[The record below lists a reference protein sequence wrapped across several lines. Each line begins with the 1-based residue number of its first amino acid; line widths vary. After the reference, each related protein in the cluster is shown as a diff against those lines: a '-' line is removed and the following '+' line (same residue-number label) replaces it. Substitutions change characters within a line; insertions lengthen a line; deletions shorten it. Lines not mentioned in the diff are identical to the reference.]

1 MPPRTKQPTRFLSP
15 SLGATA
21 GMVGPAMFLAIL
33 AVLDLIDRQVEV
45 SGHELGRAGLLM
57 HLNFLAFG
65 VLTLAFATALRSGI
79 RSGMLAWVGTGLL
92 WLFGLGPVLA
102 TFTLDPGSGAPTTW
116 HGTLH
121 DIGFLLLALSLIPAC
136 LVFAW
141 LFRKD
146 RRWRGFQWYS
156 LATGIALAAVVF
168 APPTSGSDAYPIW
181 TGPASMLELVLE
193 CAWLQLI
200 AVRLWQLT
208 RQTEWRGLGNRM
220 GTTSKTAMIEE
231 R

>member
-1 MPPRTKQPTRFLSP
+1 
-15 SLGATA
+15 
-21 GMVGPAMFLAIL
+21 MFLGIL
-33 AVLDLIDRQVEV
+33 ALLDLVDRQVEV

-65 VLTLAFATALRSGI
+65 VLTLAFATALRTGV
-79 RSGMLAWVGTGLL
+79 RPGTLAWVGTALL

-102 TFTLDPGSGAPTTW
+102 TFTFDPGSGGPTTW

-121 DIGFLLLALSLIPAC
+121 DVGFLLVALSLIPAC
-136 LVFAW
+136 FVFAW

-146 RRWRGFQWYS
+146 RRWHGFQWYS

-168 APPTSGSDAYPIW
+168 APSTSPGDSYPIW

-193 CAWLQLI
+193 CAWLALV

-208 RQTEWRGLGNRM
+208 RQTEWRGSGSRV
-220 GTTSKTAMIEE
+220 GTTTTTAMIEE